1 VAEKPAAWA
10 RLHYPNGDVVILPAK
25 NVTIR
30 KTRAAGKAKAPGRR
44 GTKG

>member
-1 VAEKPAAWA
+1 VAEKPTAWA

-30 KTRAAGKAKAPGRR
+30 KTRTAGNAKASGRR
-44 GTKG
+44 STKG